1 MRYRIGDRSFLGSLF
16 ENIKWIIMMAI
27 FLGGLS
33 VHVSSAL
40 LAHMFEYD
48 MQWGATSKE
57 AEFSNFFIEVPRVLK
72 RFKYSLTISLLFI
85 VGMIVLATAP
95 FIPYGWEIKDFV
107 AILPM
112 AMVWGSHLLL
122 PIALNP
128 ALMTFT
134 F

>member
-1 MRYRIGDRSFLGSLF
+1 
-16 ENIKWIIMMAI
+16 
-27 FLGGLS
+27 
-33 VHVSSAL
+33 
-40 LAHMFEYD
+40 

-57 AEFSNFFIEVPRVLK
+57 AEFSNFFIEVPKVLK
-72 RFKYSLTISLLFI
+72 SFKYSIAFGLIGI
-85 VGMIVLATAP
+85 AGMIILAVGP
-95 FIPYGWEIKDFV
+95 FIHYGWRITDFV

-112 AMVWGSHLLL
+112 AMVCGSHLLL